1 MKHFTALFSALD
13 ESNKT
18 NDKLDA
24 LQDYFVKANE
34 KDAIWAVALLCGKR
48 PKRLVKTS
56 LLRQWAAEKAQIPFW
71 LFEEAYHITGDL
83 AETIAKVLPETEEIK
98 SEISLHWV
106 IHKLISLSH
115 QDESIK
121 RNFVEDMWHK
131 LNIEARFV
139 FNKILTGGF
148 RVGVSDSLV
157 HKALSKVFSLE
168 QSAIASA
175 LTGNWLPEN
184 SNLTLLLTQNVQDL
198 SKPYP
203 FCLAHPLDADFEQT
217 FHPNDWF
224 AEYKWDGIR
233 AQLIKRQDSYYLWSR
248 GEEIIN
254 EVFPELKTITE
265 SIIGDAVFDGEIVVR
280 KEGEILS
287 FNALQNRLGR
297 KSVSKKILADMP
309 AFFIAYDILEYN
321 QKDLRRA
328 PLQDRR
334 KLLEEIVQPN
344 VFISC
349 SELLPF
355 ENLEDLKALREH
367 ASIHKAEGLMLKNK
381 TESYPVGRKKGVW
394 WKWKIDPMA
403 VDAVLIYA
411 QRGHGRRANLYS
423 DYTFAVWNDKH
434 ELVSFAKA
442 YSGLSDEE
450 MRQTDAWIK
459 KNTLERFGP
468 VCSVKPE
475 LVFEIAFEGINESKR
490 HKSGIAVR
498 FPRISRWRMDKK
510 PEQANTL
517 QDLKLLLT

>member
-56 LLRQWAAEKAQIPFW
+56 LLREWAAEKAQIPFW

-131 LNIEARFV
+131 LNNEARFV

-157 HKALSKVFSLE
+157 HKALSKVFGME

-184 SNLTLLLTQNVQDL
+184 SNLTSLLTQNVQDL

-203 FCLAHPLDADFEQT
+203 FCLAHPLDADFEQN
-217 FHPNDWF
+217 FLPNDWF

-254 EVFPELKTITE
+254 EVFPELKAITE

-287 FNALQNRLGR
+287 FNVLQNRLGR
-297 KSVSKKILADMP
+297 KSVSKKILADVP

-321 QKDLRRA
+321 QKDLRRI

-344 VFISC
+344 FFISC

-355 ENLEDLKALREH
+355 ENFQDLKVLRKR
-367 ASIHKAEGLMLKNK
+367 ASEYKAEGLMLKNK

-434 ELVSFAKA
+434 ELVPFAKA